1 MLNKANF
8 EKKGLFLAT
17 FRHPPGILYP
27 LSQGKWGYPPLI
39 GGVPPPQESLVWMY
53 TSKLKGGVPPPGGGT
68 PPLYHS
74 DRGGVLQIT
83 PKELKGGKKYP

>member
-27 LSQGKWGYPPLI
+27 LSQGKWGYPPPNRGGYPPPCEKEPPLQNI
-39 GGVPPPQESLVWMY
+39 GGDNVE
-53 TSKLKGGVPPPGGGT
+53 GGGT
-68 PPLYHS
+68 PP
-74 DRGGVLQIT
+74 GG
-83 PKELKGGKKYP
+83 GYPPPLSF